1 MKLNFDYK
9 GIKITYDLTYK
20 RTKAISIKVTEE
32 GNVNVIAP
40 RGTSVYAVMDKV
52 KGNAPWIISEL
63 YHNNKPQK
71 LEPKLLEQYMY
82 LGKNYKLEVISNP
95 ELTETNVK
103 MLRGKLVVE
112 TYTESK
118 VEIREAI
125 IKWYEQKVIAKLKER
140 LKIYKE
146 AYEIIPQQIE
156 VVDNDAILFRA
167 NQTNITVD
175 VRIGMIPVDVIDYI
189 VLSSLCRINNLVDSN
204 EIAKLTELLPDFE
217 KSKVWLEENKNKLT
231 L

>member
-9 GIKITYDLTYK
+9 GIQITYDLTYK
-20 RTKAISIKVTEE
+20 RTKAISIKITEE
-32 GNVNVIAP
+32 GKVNVIAP

-63 YHNNKPQK
+63 YRNKPQK
-71 LEPKLLEQYMY
+71 LEPELLEQYMY
-82 LGKNYKLEVISNP
+82 LGKNYKLEVSSNS
-95 ELTETNVK
+95 ELTETKVK
-103 MLRGKLVVE
+103 MLRGKLVVD

-118 VEIREAI
+118 VEIRGAI
-125 IKWYEQKVIAKLKER
+125 VKWYEQKVIAKLKER

-146 AYEIIPQQIE
+146 AFEIIPQQIE
-156 VVDNDAILFRA
+156 ALDNDSILFRS
-167 NQTNITVD
+167 NQTGITVD

-189 VLSSLCRINNLVDSN
+189 VLSGLCRINNLVGGN